1 MNLCSYKPLM
11 GTGSVEL
18 FNMQTANYCVGLVNW
33 LCPLFRTGV
42 WSGWQIYGVA
52 RHNTDV
58 LKKHFFGARFQ
69 LHLPEYVWVV
79 CITGAEQIDL
89 FALRTFDLAFKTN
102 GDVTSATV
110 CVILRLS
117 HVIKMKREKK
127 QACRSI
133 QTISFVVVK
142 KREKAFRSPK
152 QLGFVWK
159 QLRLDV
165 WFSWKPHD
173 REVMRKTAGQA
184 LCVIPPHSFSTTL
197 LMFLSSTFIIA
208 PWETLTLTVSE
219 SRHSRTHTHT
229 LPLLFLHLSRS
240 LATAAHF
247 QLHTTILTSTE
258 II

>member
-33 LCPLFRTGV
+33 LCPMFRTGV

-58 LKKHFFGARFQ
+58 LKKHFFGAIFQ

-127 QACRSI
+127 
-133 QTISFVVVK
+133 
-142 KREKAFRSPK
+142 
-152 QLGFVWK
+152 
-159 QLRLDV
+159 
-165 WFSWKPHD
+165 
-173 REVMRKTAGQA
+173 AGLQKH
-184 LCVIPPHSFSTTL
+184 PND
-197 LMFLSSTFIIA
+197 
-208 PWETLTLTVSE
+208 
-219 SRHSRTHTHT
+219 
-229 LPLLFLHLSRS
+229 
-240 LATAAHF
+240 
-247 QLHTTILTSTE
+247 
-258 II
+258 